1 MVIAMLGLFAD
12 LSGQTVG
19 NLLDPILWII
29 MVAAALRV
37 RMRYVLPVAAL
48 VALLLEAA
56 LWAMEPPELQAYRF
70 AAYTLIGRT
79 LAGWL
84 IGSGARLVIT
94 RRRQSRLA
102 AAPVEI
108 APHH

>member
-12 LSGQTVG
+12 LAGQTAG
-19 NLLDPILWII
+19 NLFDPILWVVMI
-29 MVAAALRV
+29 VAALRV
-37 RMRYVLPVAAL
+37 RMRYLLPVAAL
-48 VALLLEAA
+48 AAVVIEGA
-56 LWAMEPPELQAYRF
+56 LWAVEPPELQVYRF

-94 RRRQSRLA
+94 RRQRSRPA
-102 AAPVEI
+102 VTPAEI
-108 APHH
+108 APRH